1 MADDGC
7 HILPTFKSKVMEFK
21 RPMFGFLEV
30 SNQPIAA
37 VQFRFRT
44 RRLDHLFGHRVVM
57 VNLVTKPSLAPA

>member
-30 SNQPIAA
+30 SNQPVAVIAA
-37 VQFRFRT
+37 SAFFYGHVPCCNFRGR
-44 RRLDHLFGHRVVM
+44 
-57 VNLVTKPSLAPA
+57 PATQVATLG